1 MSLAMSSVYAQD
13 IEVPRMTPAVKW
25 LMGLNVGVFFLQAT
39 LVGDDNMMRLF
50 GFAPGNLTGALWT
63 VVTYMFVH
71 GGLMHLALNMY
82 TLWIFGPRTEAAF
95 GTSSFVWYYL
105 WCGLGGWLFHYM
117 FVQSGGVLVGA
128 SAAILG
134 VAVAYASRWPDDQML
149 FFGIIPMN
157 VKWLVLMMAGL
168 NVVNALTSAG
178 GGTAYWAHVGGI
190 VAGWVY
196 LKSPGV
202 QSIEALRRRI
212 APAPDY
218 GDEPPRVAPKGNAR
232 RTNPTSRGEVDEIV
246 AQSKAVT
253 AQVRPAA
260 TSKRVVAPAAPP
272 AALDQVLDRIS
283 VVGVDGLNDDE
294 RRVLDEA
301 SRKLREP

>member
-1 MSLAMSSVYAQD
+1 MSSVYAQD

-25 LMGLNVGVFFLQAT
+25 LMGLNVAVYFLQAT
-39 LVGDDNMMRLF
+39 LVGDDNMMRLL
-50 GFAPGNLTGALWT
+50 GYAPGNLSSALWT
-63 VVTYMFVH
+63 VGTYMFVH
-71 GGLMHLALNMY
+71 GGLLHLTLNLY
-82 TLWIFGPRTEAAF
+82 TLWIFGPRTEAAM
-95 GTSSFVWYYL
+95 GSSSFVWYYL

-117 FVQSGGVLVGA
+117 FVPSGGVLVGA

-149 FFGIIPMN
+149 FFGVVPMN
-157 VKWLVLMMAGL
+157 VKWLVLLMAGL
-168 NVVNALTSAG
+168 NVVNALASTGG

-196 LKSPGV
+196 LRSPGV

-218 GDEPPRVAPKGNAR
+218 GDEPTRVAPKMDR
-232 RTNPTSRGEVDEIV
+232 RRSSPARGEVDEIV
-246 AQSKAVT
+246 AQSKAAT
-253 AQVRPAA
+253 QVRPPV
-260 TSKRVVAPAAPP
+260 KRVLAPSAPP

-283 VVGVDGLNDDE
+283 VVGVDGLSDDE
-294 RRVLDEA
+294 KRVLDEA
-301 SRKLREP
+301 SKKLREQ

>member
-1 MSLAMSSVYAQD
+1 MSSVYAQD

-25 LMGLNVGVFFLQAT
+25 LMGLNVAVYFLQAT
-39 LVGDDNMMRLF
+39 LVGDDNMMRLL
-50 GFAPGNLTGALWT
+50 GYAPGNLSSALWT
-63 VVTYMFVH
+63 VGTYMFVH
-71 GGLMHLALNMY
+71 GGLLHLALNLY
-82 TLWIFGPRTEAAF
+82 TLWIFGPRTEAAM
-95 GTSSFVWYYL
+95 GSSSFVWYYI

-117 FVQSGGVLVGA
+117 FVPSGGVLVGA

-149 FFGIIPMN
+149 FFGVIPMN
-157 VKWLVLMMAGL
+157 VRWLVLLMAGL
-168 NVVNALTSAG
+168 NVVNALMSHGG

-196 LKSPGV
+196 LRSPGV

-218 GDEPPRVAPKGNAR
+218 GDEPTRVAPKVDR
-232 RTNPTSRGEVDEIV
+232 RRSSPSRGEVDEIV

-253 AQVRPAA
+253 QVRPPV
-260 TSKRVVAPAAPP
+260 KRVLTPGTPP
-272 AALDQVLDRIS
+272 AELDQVLDRIS
-283 VVGVDGLNDDE
+283 VVGVDGLSPDE
-294 RRVLDEA
+294 KRVLDEA
-301 SRKLREP
+301 SKKLREG